1 MGETARE
8 FSKRMGNE
16 YPALEEGLQK
26 LANLVDQVEYAPESP
41 VEVQRES
48 LQELWILLKAS

>member
-1 MGETARE
+1 
-8 FSKRMGNE
+8 MGNE

-41 VEVQRES
+41 VVVQRES